1 MGQFAYLECSVGPGM
16 FNSEYEILLDLEGR
30 KIAAVVGKETV
41 ELTRPPVEGRPGAGW
56 LRVRILDLAGD
67 IALVDLPRPA
77 FTSEPRL
84 KVPRKILRMA
94 A

>member
-1 MGQFAYLECSVGPGM
+1 MGEFAYLECSIAPGM
-16 FNSEYEILLDLEGR
+16 FSNEYEVVLSLEGR
-30 KIAAVVGKETV
+30 KIAAVVGKENV
-41 ELTRPPVEGRPGAGW
+41 EVVLQPLEGKPGTGW
-56 LRVRILDLAGD
+56 LRVRILDLTKD

-84 KVPRKILRMA
+84 KVPRSVLRMA